1 MSSGRVLIG
10 KRRIGGSGS
19 WRGIGEQLQRAF
31 RLHDVLQ
38 VTVLP
43 FMQALQTS
51 TH

>member
-1 MSSGRVLIG
+1 MEIHIG
-10 KRRIGGSGS
+10 SARLPP
-19 WRGIGEQLQRAF
+19 QLAPF
-31 RLHDVLQ
+31 NLHDVLQ